1 MAGRAEIVS
10 CFYALILFLSL
21 TQFAKS
27 QPTLQENR
35 KFLILKDFSWSRRFL
50 IPIYAD
56 FCNLWKT
63 KSIRHLGLVLHVR
76 GFYATRINYYANSH
90 STFHQMRLYISGDID
105 VNPGPDECSVCNKRV
120 ARNHRAVNCD
130 NCNMWCHIKCASI
143 NPSEYKIY
151 QNLSSFSWWC
161 PRCLWSSLPF
171 ANESTLDCSLDS
183 PISSRCY
190 DDVHEYEN
198 LYPSLKA
205 DLQRPGLKISHINV
219 NGLLNKLLD
228 IKALLF
234 SLNLDILAITESHLS
249 EDISDVEIAITGYK
263 TALRDRNDG
272 RKGGGTIIYFA
283 EYLDAYERHDINV
296 NNSLEAAWIDITV
309 ASQRLLVASMYRPPD
324 NTTFL
329 NQFSSTLDRIWMKR
343 TNIIL
348 LGDFNFNLL
357 PKAQD
362 TGSSI

>member
-1 MAGRAEIVS
+1 MAGRAGIFS

-21 TQFAKS
+21 NQFAKS

-35 KFLILKDFSWSRRFL
+35 KFLTLKDFSWSRRFL
-50 IPIYAD
+50 LPMYANL
-56 FCNLWKT
+56 CNQWKT

-171 ANESTLDCSLDS
+171 ATFANETTLDCSLDS

-190 DDVHEYEN
+190 DDDVHEHEN

-205 DLQRPGLKISHINV
+205 DLQRPGLKISHINI
-219 NGLLNKLLD
+219 NGLLNK
-228 IKALLF
+228 KTSLF
-234 SLNLDILAITESHLS
+234 KHF
-249 EDISDVEIAITGYK
+249 
-263 TALRDRNDG
+263 G
-272 RKGGGTIIYFA
+272 R
-283 EYLDAYERHDINV
+283 
-296 NNSLEAAWIDITV
+296 
-309 ASQRLLVASMYRPPD
+309 
-324 NTTFL
+324 
-329 NQFSSTLDRIWMKR
+329 
-343 TNIIL
+343 
-348 LGDFNFNLL
+348 
-357 PKAQD
+357 
-362 TGSSI
+362 